1 MVQIFLFAVYKD
13 FCEKN
18 NIEPRNIKLG
28 KPMQIGFVKRL
39 NRSYRED
46 IMDAYLFTIIEE
58 LCDLT
63 WEFQQ
68 DYNWY
73 HPHQ

>member
-1 MVQIFLFAVYKD
+1 
-13 FCEKN
+13 
-18 NIEPRNIKLG
+18 
-28 KPMQIGFVKRL
+28 MQIGFVERL
-39 NRSYRED
+39 NRSNRED
-46 IMDAYLFTIIEE
+46 IMDAYLFTVIEE

-73 HPHQ
+73 HPLQ